1 MSGGVSTGPAGG
13 GGGFVQ
19 GTNPFGGLTNTDL
32 RPGRRRR
39 PVPLLNTSWVLNR
52 RKRRKGHDMRKDIAA
67 LLETL
72 QKSLAGIADSGA
84 ENREELLTKSMQQF
98 EEHLLDLIGPAM
110 PFSEEDLAQEHPVVL
125 FHHSLTK
132 LAADLEMIKAA
143 AADAGMDDPFDR
155 LLAAGTF
162 TLRSLASDSTTP
174 IETRREYAL
183 AERAGTLVKIL
194 SFDGD
199 DLLVKSDLPPDLHEF
214 ILDPMDLMA
223 DSVEVSRS
231 FLDVGLDLAEPLVK
245 AELIPEEF
253 AASYPELFEPLEKA
267 ASPFPPKK
275 KPFGATAAAPPDPTA
290 DAGGGDDPDDGA
302 DTAGAD
308 GGQDMGDTAGDDAT
322 QNPIET
328 ALRLNSICVVLLGSI
343 LQAQGQ
349 DPNGQAMPSG
359 QDTGAGGGVPLQR
372 SIPLEDVPLAKIL
385 SGEVAVS
392 NDLADALEERE
403 TLRKQVLESTTE
415 RNKAI
420 ADLAKMQKTLAQLQ
434 KQAIPDPKG
443 AVFQVDKSGE
453 TRPTGAV
460 DTATE
465 LGKLEKMAVTDPERA
480 SREAMKMIHA
490 TGGVPIIATDAV
502 VR

>member
-1 MSGGVSTGPAGG
+1 
-13 GGGFVQ
+13 
-19 GTNPFGGLTNTDL
+19 
-32 RPGRRRR
+32 
-39 PVPLLNTSWVLNR
+39 
-52 RKRRKGHDMRKDIAA
+52 MRKDIAA

-98 EEHLLDLIGPAM
+98 EEHLLNLIGPAM

-245 AELIPEEF
+245 AELIPEDF

-275 KPFGATAAAPPDPTA
+275 KLPGAAAAAPPDPTA

-322 QNPIET
+322 QNPLET
-328 ALRLNSICVVLLGSI
+328 IVRLASIIVVVGGSI
-343 LQAQGQ
+343 LQAGGQ
-349 DPNGQAMPSG
+349 DQGGQSMPPN
-359 QDTGAGGGVPLQR
+359 QDATGGDPLQR

-385 SGEVAVS
+385 SGEVVVS
-392 NDLADALEERE
+392 DELADALEERE
-403 TLRKQVLESTTE
+403 VLRKSVGTVTGERDTLR
-415 RNKAI
+415 

-453 TRPTGAV
+453 TRPAGAV

-465 LGKLEKMAVTDPERA
+465 LGKLEKMAATDPDRA
-480 SREAMKMIHA
+480 AREAMKMIHA
-490 TGGVPIIATDAV
+490 TGGVPIIATDV